1 MAEPRL
7 LRIVGIQAGP
17 GGLSKEDNIRAMV
30 AQVREACRQEAA
42 DLVVLPELGTTP
54 YFCGTGEKRFLEWA
68 EPIPGPTTEA
78 FAAAAREG

>member
-1 MAEPRL
+1 MGETKA
-7 LRIVGIQAGP
+7 LRIVGVQAGP

-54 YFCGTGEKRFLEWA
+54 YFCGAAEKRFLEWA
-68 EPIPGPTTEA
+68 EPVPGPTTDA
-78 FAAAAREG
+78 LSLIHI